1 MTWYYYNTPQEFTE
15 EDIGEAFGF
24 VYLITHN
31 STGKK
36 YIGKKFFT
44 KSKTKQVKGKKKKTR
59 VSSDWQTYWGS
70 NEVLKEE
77 VKQNG
82 EEQYTREILHICK
95 SRSEC
100 SYWETFEIFSRHA
113 LLSDNYYNAWCTCKI
128 HKAHVLGKLNGSQTT
143 SKHRSGNQSH
153 ETNQSSEI
161 TD

>member
-1 MTWYYYNTPQEFTE
+1 MTWHYYNTPQEFTE

-24 VYLITHN
+24 VYLITHI

-128 HKAHVLGKLNGSQTT
+128 HKSHVMNKIQ
-143 SKHRSGNQSH
+143 
-153 ETNQSSEI
+153 I
-161 TD
+161 P